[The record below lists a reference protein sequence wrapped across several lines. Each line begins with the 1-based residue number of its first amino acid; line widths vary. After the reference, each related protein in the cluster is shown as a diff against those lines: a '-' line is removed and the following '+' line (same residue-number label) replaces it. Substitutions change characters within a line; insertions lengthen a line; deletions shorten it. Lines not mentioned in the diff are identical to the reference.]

1 MAEHLNNEL
10 MFHVLGYISP
20 SLNSNIDELLGECV
34 TEYGFSKDDCLD
46 ILQEFENRYGGYDE
60 VIKEFRSKYYNYDA
74 EEFEAPQIEGNP
86 EWAMR
91 MIKAQYEG
99 VGIDRIL
106 SIREDFE
113 GDLFIELLLTNG
125 NRPQLIIEK
134 SMIGM
139 DVTEDYEKWGAE
151 EFGAED
157 DYILLEDFEGDGLIV
172 CSNDKEKVRILLRNN
187 FISLCLNFYEPH
199 ELYGMGVDI
208 EILEKE
214 GAEHPTIQDQLL
226 KWFDSQ
232 TFAKQIGWGG
242 FRDESK
248 VLKEGGFYTE
258 GEAFIEPLSN
268 YTQWFVGEEFGA
280 EEYLKNGVPLSQDG
294 YKIGSAMSR
303 LTKKE
308 LIEEILG
315 SFPYDY
321 LLENGMVEKVD
332 VKNADFSPADEMA
345 LRKYIDLPPAGM
357 GDEKG
362 RRYRKWEHK
371 QKGVLPKQKSLDEM
385 RRKVVNE
392 LPTGFKMAQLGILA
406 LFGGL
411 AYQSMRKKED

>member
-20 SLNSNIDELLGECV
+20 SVNSNLEDLLGEWV

-60 VIKEFRSKYYNYDA
+60 VIKQFRSKYYNYDA
-74 EEFEAPQIEGNP
+74 EEFGAEDWRLRRDVLAAMDSLAILMNRLAEMEGIDMNEGHDRIKGIETTVGGEISMTPENIKQIIFALRNQYLGEYGLEEFEAPQIEGNP

-151 EFGAED
+151 EFGAE
-157 DYILLEDFEGDGLIV
+157 
-172 CSNDKEKVRILLRNN
+172 
-187 FISLCLNFYEPH
+187 
-199 ELYGMGVDI
+199 
-208 EILEKE
+208 
-214 GAEHPTIQDQLL
+214 
-226 KWFDSQ
+226 
-232 TFAKQIGWGG
+232 
-242 FRDESK
+242 
-248 VLKEGGFYTE
+248 
-258 GEAFIEPLSN
+258 
-268 YTQWFVGEEFGA
+268 
-280 EEYLKNGVPLSQDG
+280 
-294 YKIGSAMSR
+294 
-303 LTKKE
+303 
-308 LIEEILG
+308 
-315 SFPYDY
+315 
-321 LLENGMVEKVD
+321 
-332 VKNADFSPADEMA
+332 FSPADEMA

-357 GDEKG
+357 GDKKG

-385 RRKVVNE
+385 RRKVVDE